1 MPAKTTNQNKNMN
14 VTINDHKTG
23 KALAHNVA
31 VDGQIL
37 NANAQMPEGV
47 LQAGVLLSDCQI
59 EKIAAKHNGFSA
71 NTTIYCD

>member
-1 MPAKTTNQNKNMN
+1 MN
-14 VTINDHKTG
+14 VTINDYNTG
-23 KALAHNVA
+23 KTLARNVE

-59 EKIAAKHNGFSA
+59 EKIAAKHVGFSA
-71 NTTIYCD
+71 DTTIYCD